1 MVAILMLERLMR
13 NLNCIGIQNLPFLMK
28 SLYLGISLDG
38 FVQNVLPQRSVV
50 EQFNQVDLPTLEPNI
65 MQQQFIANFNELR
78 ANQAKRGLLISATG
92 TGKTYAAAF
101 TMREMNPK
109 RILF

>member
-1 MVAILMLERLMR
+1 
-13 NLNCIGIQNLPFLMK
+13 
-28 SLYLGISLDG
+28 
-38 FVQNVLPQRSVV
+38 
-50 EQFNQVDLPTLEPNI
+50 

>member
-1 MVAILMLERLMR
+1 
-13 NLNCIGIQNLPFLMK
+13 
-28 SLYLGISLDG
+28 
-38 FVQNVLPQRSVV
+38 
-50 EQFNQVDLPTLEPNI
+50 

-109 RILF
+109 RILFFSAPRTNSKTGNGKF